1 MFTVNKDQV
10 DYRGK
15 LRTQFQTSFKGEE
28 SKTIQSDAHLAD
40 IHEILKSA
48 GGLPAILGEVD
59 AQFMDVSEFTDYAD
73 MMREVRG
80 AELEFMKLDP
90 KVRALFDHDV
100 YKWLDAAHER
110 RAAPEEVR
118 DERTREGDPQ
128 EVPPLAVG
136 DTVVASDES
145 TG

>member
-1 MFTVNKDQV
+1 MFPVDKDQR

-15 LRTQFQTSFKGEE
+15 LRIEFQTSFEGQE

-40 IHEILKSA
+40 IQEILKSA
-48 GGLPAILGEVD
+48 GGLPALLQEVD
-59 AQFMDVSEFTDYAD
+59 RQFMDVSEFTDYSD

-90 KVRALFDHDV
+90 QIRALFDHDV

-110 RAAPEEVR
+110 RAPTEESR
-118 DERTREGDPQ
+118 EDRTREGD
-128 EVPPLAVG
+128 VTANAVVEP
-136 DTVVASDES
+136 VVAPAAS
-145 TG
+145 TE